1 VTFNSGKAKYL
12 WKEDRDCAAWEAR
25 FLSIMWILETL
36 IFSLSFLAFH
46 GNSFALPSR
55 SFGRLSSDAK
65 MMATT
70 EVNGIMSF
78 GSKIPM
84 KVTLPTRD
92 AELAKTFI
100 SNLDSIVEST
110 YEAGK
115 YTKMLDG
122 TYLLQFATLP
132 LPGVDKI
139 TPEIEV
145 KFVYNSDEGTIRMNS
160 GNWTLRGTTGV
171 LKDSRFM
178 QTFAIELEGI
188 LTITPQTATGPV
200 IAEGFVQY
208 IVQGEKPGIFKR
220 APSFL
225 LDKTIDF
232 IKESIN
238 EFASKDFQIKFLKAF
253 RSYALADLKAK
264 ASKQSVR

>member
-1 VTFNSGKAKYL
+1 MG
-12 WKEDRDCAAWEAR
+12 
-25 FLSIMWILETL
+25 
-36 IFSLSFLAFH
+36 IFSFFFVVLICLVQKRSSFFIQH
-46 GNSFALPSR
+46 RTSN
-55 SFGRLSSDAK
+55 RLSVDSSAFV
-65 MMATT
+65 MMATR
-70 EVNGIMSF
+70 EVDGIMSF

-84 KVTLPTRD
+84 KVSLPTRD
-92 AELAKTFI
+92 ADQARTFI

-115 YTKMLDG
+115 YMKMADG
-122 TYLLQFATLP
+122 TYLLKFNTLP

-145 KFVYNSDEGTIRMNS
+145 KFSYNSTEGTIRMNS

-188 LTITPQTATGPV
+188 LTITTPTATDSV

-208 IVQGEKPGIFKR
+208 IVQGEKPGIFQR
-220 APSFL
+220 APDFVL
-225 LDKTIDF
+225 VKTIEF
-232 IKESIN
+232 IKESVN
-238 EFASKDFQIKFLKAF
+238 DFASRDFQTKFLKAF
-253 RSYALADLKAK
+253 RTYALADLKAK
-264 ASKQSVR
+264 AAKQSIKVK

>member
-1 VTFNSGKAKYL
+1 MSSKMSVSILFVTVLFVLVELRS
-12 WKEDRDCAAWEAR
+12 
-25 FLSIMWILETL
+25 
-36 IFSLSFLAFH
+36 SFFVRPLGYA
-46 GNSFALPSR
+46 SR
-55 SFGRLSSDAK
+55 SRDTSTLK

-70 EVNGIMSF
+70 DANGVMSF

-92 AELAKTFI
+92 ADQARTFI
-100 SNLDSIVEST
+100 SNLDSMVEST

-115 YTKMLDG
+115 YVKMDNG
-122 TYLLQFATLP
+122 KYLLKFNTLP

-145 KFVYNSDEGTIRMNS
+145 QFLYDIAEGTIRMSS

-188 LTITPQTATGPV
+188 LTIVTNTATDTV

-208 IVQGEKPGIFKR
+208 VVQGEKPSIFKK
-220 APSFL
+220 APDFVL
-225 LDKTIDF
+225 EKTIEF
-232 IKESIN
+232 IKDSIN
-238 EFASKDFQIKFLKAF
+238 DFASRDFQSKFQKAF
-253 RSYALADLKAK
+253 RAYVLADLKAK
-264 ASKQSVR
+264 ARSTVNATSKLK

>member
-1 VTFNSGKAKYL
+1 
-12 WKEDRDCAAWEAR
+12 
-25 FLSIMWILETL
+25 MWILETL
-36 IFSLSFLAFH
+36 LFSLSFLVFH
-46 GNSFALPSR
+46 GNSFALPPR
-55 SFGRLSSDAK
+55 AFGLVGKDAK
-65 MMATT
+65 TVCMMATT

-145 KFVYNSDEGTIRMNS
+145 KFVYCSDEGTIRMNS

-220 APSFL
+220 APSFV

-232 IKESIN
+232 IKDSIN
-238 EFASKDFQIKFLKAF
+238 DFAEKDFQIKFLKAF